1 MDCTE
6 TQRLLHAYLDHEVD
20 RPSAAAID
28 QHLASCGRC
37 KGVFATQ
44 SSLRAG
50 IRRHADYHHGAPR
63 ELAGRIRARLYS
75 EPKPRWQWPQF
86 GRWLP
91 MGVAAALAA
100 VISWTAAIQY
110 ASAPA
115 DPMLAEQVIAGHARA
130 IVTNHL
136 MEVASSDQHTVK
148 PWLSSKLDYSLAV
161 PDLANA
167 GFPLAGGRL
176 DYLDKRPVAAL
187 VYRSRQHVIDLFV
200 WPDAKSGDAQP
211 QALAKQG
218 YNVLWWREAGMNYWA
233 ISDVN
238 ASDLKAFSEAYA
250 SAK

>member
-6 TQRLLHAYLDHEVD
+6 TQRRLHAYLDQELD
-20 RPSAAAID
+20 RPDMVAIEH
-28 QHLASCGRC
+28 HLASCPRC
-37 KGVFATQ
+37 KGVLATR
-44 SSLRAG
+44 SALSAG
-50 IRRHADYHHGAPR
+50 LRRHADYHHGAPR
-63 ELAGRIRARLYS
+63 ELARRIRARLYS
-75 EPKPRWQWPQF
+75 EPKPRWQWPRF
-86 GRWLP
+86 GRWVP

-148 PWLSSKLDYSLAV
+148 PWLSGKLDFSLPV
-161 PDLANA
+161 PDLATA

-176 DYLDKRPVAAL
+176 DYLDNRAVAAL

-200 WPDAKSGDAQP
+200 WPDSKPGDTP
-211 QALAKQG
+211 PHTLARQG
-218 YNVLWWREAGMNYWA
+218 YNVLWWKQDGMNYWA

-238 ASDLKAFSEAYA
+238 AADLKSFSAAYA